1 MLVRSVAL
9 RTELGLARTRGNVT
23 DRGDYLVVETPDDPS
38 YFHGNVLVLPAAPQV
53 GEVTYWTRKFAS
65 ELGRNPAIKH
75 VTFWWDG
82 TTGDTGADDELRAA
96 GFETDVHQVLAATSV
111 TAPPTSF
118 AIRPLG
124 EEEVEATADIG
135 WIIGDRHDEA
145 YREFLYRRA
154 AWHRGLVA
162 RGAATFWGAFDDD
175 KLVATLGLVPLGD
188 IARYQDVQTLP
199 SHRKRGIAG
208 ALLAASARHAI
219 DRGVDQVVIM
229 AELDSA
235 ASRVYE
241 RAGFRVIE
249 KMAWAVRAP
258 R

>member
-1 MLVRSVAL
+1 VIVRSLAL
-9 RTELGLARTRGNVT
+9 TTELGLARTRGKVI
-23 DRGDYLVVETPDDPS
+23 DRGDYLVVETPDDPG

-53 GEVTYWTRKFAS
+53 GEVTYWTRKFAR
-65 ELGRNPAIKH
+65 ELGGNPAIKH
-75 VTFWWDG
+75 VTLWWDG
-82 TTGDTGADDELRAA
+82 TAGDTGAVDELRAA
-96 GFETDVHQVLAATSV
+96 GFETDVHQVLAATTV
-111 TAPPTSF
+111 DAPPTSF
-118 AIRPLG
+118 PIRPLR
-124 EEEVEATADIG
+124 EEEIEATADIG

-154 AWHRGLVA
+154 AWHRALVA
-162 RGAATFWGAFDDD
+162 RGAATFWGAFEGD
-175 KLVATLGLVPLGD
+175 KLIATLGLVPLGD
-188 IARYQDVQTLP
+188 VARYQDVQTLA

-208 ALLAASARHAI
+208 ALLAASAKHAI
-219 DRGVDQVVIM
+219 AGGVERVVIM

-241 RAGFRVIE
+241 RVGFRMIE

>member
-1 MLVRSVAL
+1 VLVRSLAL
-9 RTELGLARTRGNVT
+9 TTELGLARTRGKVI
-23 DRGDYLVVETPDDPS
+23 DRDDYLVVETPDDPG

-65 ELGRNPAIKH
+65 ELGHNPAIKH

-82 TTGDTGADDELRAA
+82 TTGDAGAADELRAA
-96 GFETDVHQVLAATSV
+96 GFETDVHQVLVATAVS
-111 TAPPTSF
+111 APSTTY
-118 AIRPLG
+118 AIRPLRVD
-124 EEEVEATADIG
+124 EIEATADLG

-154 AWHRGLVA
+154 AWHRNLVA
-162 RGAATFWGAFDDD
+162 RGAAMFWGALDGNEI
-175 KLVATLGLVPLGD
+175 VATLGLVPLGD
-188 IARYQDVQTLP
+188 VARYQDVQTLA

-208 ALLAASARHAI
+208 ALLAASANHALAA
-219 DRGVDQVVIM
+219 GVERVLIM

-241 RAGFRVIE
+241 RVGFRAIE

>member
-1 MLVRSVAL
+1 MLVRSLAL
-9 RTELGLARTRGNVT
+9 TTEIELARTRGNVT
-23 DRGDYLVVETPDDPS
+23 DRGDYLVVETPDDPG

-82 TTGDTGADDELRAA
+82 TTGDAGAVDELRAA
-96 GFETDVHQVLAATSV
+96 GFETDVHQVLVATAV
-111 TAPPTSF
+111 TAPPTTYT
-118 AIRPLG
+118 IRPLRVD
-124 EEEVEATADIG
+124 EIETTADIG

-154 AWHRGLVA
+154 AWHRALVA
-162 RGAATFWGAFDDD
+162 RGAATFWGALDGDEI
-175 KLVATLGLVPLGD
+175 VATLGLVPLGSV
-188 IARYQDVQTLP
+188 ARYQDVQTLA

-208 ALLAASARHAI
+208 ALLAASANHAI
-219 DRGVDQVVIM
+219 AGGVERVVIM

-241 RAGFRVIE
+241 RVGFRLIE
-249 KMAWAVRAP
+249 KMAWAVRSP

>member
-1 MLVRSVAL
+1 VLVRSVAL

-23 DRGDYLVVETPDDPS
+23 DRDDYLVVETPDDPS

-53 GEVTYWTRKFAS
+53 GEVAYWTRKFAR
-65 ELGRNPAIKH
+65 ELGSNPAIKH
-75 VTFWWDG
+75 ITLWWDG
-82 TTGDTGADDELRAA
+82 TIGDTGAVDELRAA
-96 GFETDVHQVLAATSV
+96 GFETDVHQVLATASV

-118 AIRPLG
+118 PIRPLG
-124 EEEVEATADIG
+124 EEEIEATADLG
-135 WIIGDRHDEA
+135 WIVGDRHDEA
-145 YREFLYRRA
+145 YREFLSRRA
-154 AWHRGLVA
+154 AWHRTLVA

-188 IARYQDVQTLP
+188 VARYQDVQTLA
-199 SHRKRGIAG
+199 SHRKRGIAS
-208 ALLAASARHAI
+208 ALLAASAQHAFAN
-219 DRGVDQVVIM
+219 GVERVVIM
-229 AELDSA
+229 AELDSV

-241 RAGFRVIE
+241 RVGFRMIE